1 MYLMLLSLTG
11 YPIKFVNS
19 IKIRKMTINYAIR
32 AIAGTFI
39 IVSLLLGYTVNELW
53 FLFTAFVGLNLIQ
66 SSFTKWCLMEKIL
79 IKAGMEKSGDD
90 CSC

>member
-1 MYLMLLSLTG
+1 MSLNLTG
-11 YPIKFVNS
+11 NPVSFVDS
-19 IKIRKMTINYAIR
+19 IKIRRMTINDAIR

-39 IVSLLLGYTVNELW
+39 IVSLLLGYNVNELW

-79 IKAGMEKSGDD
+79 IKAGMEKSGDN
-90 CSC
+90 CNC